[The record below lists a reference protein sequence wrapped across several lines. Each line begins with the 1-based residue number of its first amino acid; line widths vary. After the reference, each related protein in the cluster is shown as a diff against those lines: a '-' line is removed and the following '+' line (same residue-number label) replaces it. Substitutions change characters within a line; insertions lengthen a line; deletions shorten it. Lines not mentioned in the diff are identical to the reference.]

1 MSILKVAVAVRKRRY
16 GVLQFLADY
25 RLILRCALC
34 YSKKCDLIKN
44 ETFMDATDV
53 DRSSFARLSII
64 GDDRTPTCK
73 TMMPIQELIIFAAF
87 TGSLNVLETS
97 MGENFQLQ
105 VFETA
110 RKTLWKCASLTA
122 ITGNDMRERM
132 HHYECHR
139 NIGSLLPS
147 DNLNMRI
154 AASFGSSCRVLAA
167 SFIELL
173 EDDFEMIKWRKIGD
187 GDNKIYGMNFC
198 LRTEAERFYQMLRLH
213 SSSGS
218 VSYALPRKLVFQKN
232 FFHTNN
238 RCISSKYIPQITIC
252 SSGDGGGRAKSIEI
266 SGPLNFEHKIHIGL
280 DSVHG
285 YEDNDFLKKILR
297 ETQLLFG
304 SRETLIANERR
315 LHIRKQSRTTLSCV
329 KHFDQVKRN
338 NRKSTN
344 FGDKLLEITQSSN
357 MQQTVTISGE
367 GYSDPPNNLNGSNRM
382 NLQTTEEMDHPE
394 TPRKCYDRKQKLTTC
409 TVDHGERFISSKSS
423 ATMIRKDF
431 ERR

>member
-1 MSILKVAVAVRKRRY
+1 
-16 GVLQFLADY
+16 
-25 RLILRCALC
+25 
-34 YSKKCDLIKN
+34 
-44 ETFMDATDV
+44 
-53 DRSSFARLSII
+53 
-64 GDDRTPTCK
+64 
-73 TMMPIQELIIFAAF
+73 
-87 TGSLNVLETS
+87 
-97 MGENFQLQ
+97 
-105 VFETA
+105 
-110 RKTLWKCASLTA
+110 
-122 ITGNDMRERM
+122 MRERM

-187 GDNKIYGMNFC
+187 GIVCYIYDFHQNLTFLTLIEPISPQSECVFHKWTITVKSSMIFEKNSTNFITLHAGDNKIYGMNFC

-218 VSYALPRKLVFQKN
+218 EWKGERRDEMFDEQSFSTDSFSTERIHIEHSPRG
-232 FFHTNN
+232 
-238 RCISSKYIPQITIC
+238 ISSLITEILKKLKHIFVRNH
-252 SSGDGGGRAKSIEI
+252 SSAQKLNSGDGGGRAKSIEI

-304 SRETLIANERR
+304 SRETLIANERYLTRKDESQPLIRQCSLKNAVDSMR